1 MQIPDNFCRI
11 LEPDNPDF
19 NERFAC
25 SDCGENFI
33 TLCDAA
39 RLKQTIAELRAE
51 VERIE
56 FELRKMMWLT
66 HGHWGIYGDDG
77 EMQCIKCLPFRC
89 TDYKRAPIEDVR
101 RAYNLALLERASIAF
116 HASSTKG
123 EDNAGTK

>member
-51 VERIE
+51 VERLSWKLITPE
-56 FELRKMMWLT
+56 SLPNRGDEALRLPSET
-66 HGHWGIYGDDG
+66 HG
-77 EMQCIKCLPFRC
+77 
-89 TDYKRAPIEDVR
+89 PIVIPAGFDARPEDPQECDRYVGAGFTHYR
-101 RAYNLALLERASIAF
+101 PINPPASN
-116 HASSTKG
+116 KG
-123 EDNAGTK
+123 EDTKA

>member
-51 VERIE
+51 VERLSWKPITRESVFDPDIWYSIAATGPLGEIWYSTIE
-56 FELRKMMWLT
+56 GAQFQRPEAAR
-66 HGHWGIYGDDG
+66 H
-77 EMQCIKCLPFRC
+77 
-89 TDYKRAPIEDVR
+89 
-101 RAYNLALLERASIAF
+101 LLEIGRTHYRPINPPA
-116 HASSTKG
+116 STKG
-123 EDNAGTK
+123 EDNARTN